1 MPVTLTNGGNDFI
14 RSRNSGEIHGAKFKF
29 KTAGEREKQ
38 TDKRLY
44 SKQHDLI

>member
-1 MPVTLTNGGNDFI
+1 MSVTFTNGGNDL

>member
-1 MPVTLTNGGNDFI
+1 MSLTLTNGGNNI

>member
-1 MPVTLTNGGNDFI
+1 MSVTLTNGGNNL
-14 RSRNSGEIHGAKFKF
+14 RSRNSGEIHGAKVQF
-29 KTAGEREKQ
+29 KTTGEREKQ

>member
-1 MPVTLTNGGNDFI
+1 MVNL
-14 RSRNSGEIHGAKFKF
+14 RSRNSGEIHGVKL

>member
-1 MPVTLTNGGNDFI
+1 MSGASTNGGNDL

-29 KTAGEREKQ
+29 KTLGEREKQ

>member
-1 MPVTLTNGGNDFI
+1 MTVTLTNGGNDL
-14 RSRNSGEIHGAKFKF
+14 RSRNSDEIHG
-29 KTAGEREKQ
+29 AGEREKQ

>member
-1 MPVTLTNGGNDFI
+1 MSVTLTNGGNNL
-14 RSRNSGEIHGAKFKF
+14 RSRNAGEIHGAKFKF

-38 TDKRLY
+38 PDKRLY

>member
-1 MPVTLTNGGNDFI
+1 MSVTLTNGGNDL
-14 RSRNSGEIHGAKFKF
+14 RSRKSGEIHGAKFKF

>member
-1 MPVTLTNGGNDFI
+1 MFLKCQWHSQMVAT
-14 RSRNSGEIHGAKFKF
+14 NSGEIHGAKFKF